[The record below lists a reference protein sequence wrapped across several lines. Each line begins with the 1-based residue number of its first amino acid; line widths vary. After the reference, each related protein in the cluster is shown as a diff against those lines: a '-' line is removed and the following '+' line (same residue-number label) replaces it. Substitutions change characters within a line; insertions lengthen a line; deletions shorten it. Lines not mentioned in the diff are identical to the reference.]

1 MESMHMDREAQQDLH
16 RWKASER
23 RKPLVL
29 RGARQ
34 VGKTWLMRWF
44 GRTAYESCA
53 YANFEGNDRLRLLF
67 SGDLDAARII
77 AGLAIE
83 TGTAIQPGKT
93 LLILDEVQEAPRAL
107 TALKY
112 LCEDAPEYH
121 VIAAGSLLGVAL
133 HSGVSFP
140 VGKVDFLDLHPMNL
154 LEFLE
159 ALGERDLA
167 DLCARRDWDLIAPF
181 QAKYE
186 ELLRQYYYVG
196 GMPEAVSAFRERRD
210 PVAAR
215 SIQERILAALELDFS
230 KHAPNA
236 VVPRIRLLWN
246 SIASQLSK
254 ENRKFIYGLIRE
266 GARAREYEVAM
277 SWLID
282 CGLLHKVTR
291 VTKPHL
297 PLKAYEDLKSFKLF
311 ALDVGLLAAMTSLDA
326 RSLLEG
332 DRIFTEFKGALTE
345 QYVLQQLKSTG
356 GMPLHYWSRDRGMA
370 EIDFVIQHGGSIVPV
385 EVKAETNLQAKSLQ
399 SYRSRYNPPLAVRT
413 SLAPFHFE
421 GTLADIPLYGLPRLR
436 ETIDDIV
443 AQRIG
448 SE

>member
-1 MESMHMDREAQQDLH
+1 MDRQAQQGLQ
-16 RWKASER
+16 RWKAAER
-23 RKPLVL
+23 RKPLVV

-34 VGKTWLMRWF
+34 VGKTWLMKWF
-44 GRTAYESCA
+44 GRTAYENCA
-53 YANFEGNDRLRLLF
+53 YANFEGNERLRRLF

-77 AGLAIE
+77 SGLAIE
-83 TGTAIQPGKT
+83 TGTTIQPGRT
-93 LLILDEVQEAPRAL
+93 LLILDEVQEVPRAL

-154 LEFLE
+154 LEFIE

-167 DLCARRDWDLIAPF
+167 DLCRRRDWDLIAAF
-181 QAKYE
+181 REKYE
-186 ELLRQYYYVG
+186 DLLRQYYFVG
-196 GMPEAVSAFRERRD
+196 GMPEAVSAFRDSRD
-210 PVAAR
+210 TGAAR
-215 SIQERILAALELDFS
+215 AIQERILAALELDFS

-254 ENRKFIYGLIRE
+254 ENRKFTYGLVRK
-266 GARAREYEVAM
+266 GARARDYELAM

-282 CGLLHKVTR
+282 CGLIHKVTR
-291 VTKPHL
+291 VTKPNL
-297 PLKAYEDLKSFKLF
+297 PLKAYEDFKSFKLF
-311 ALDVGLLAAMTSLDA
+311 ALDVGLLAAMTALDA

-332 DRIFTEFKGALTE
+332 NRIFTEFKGALTE
-345 QYVLQQLKSTG
+345 QYALQQLKSTSR
-356 GMPLHYWSRDRGMA
+356 MPLHYWRRDNGMA

-385 EVKAETNLQAKSLQ
+385 EVKAQTNLQAKSLQ
-399 SYRSRYNPPLAVRT
+399 SYRARYDPPLAVRT
-413 SLAPFHFE
+413 SLAPYRVE
-421 GTLADIPLYGLPRLR
+421 RALADIPLYGLPRLNDA
-436 ETIDDIV
+436 IDDIF
-443 AQRIG
+443 AQRKE
-448 SE
+448 SA